1 MISLIRFLVGLIFV
15 CATFETGNINAQ
27 SLSPS
32 LSSDQVQEVE
42 GIISNYLRKNPEIIV
57 EAIEALR
64 SREKHNEDIRR
75 KYNLLKARQ
84 KLLHDE
90 ESPVGGNQNG
100 DVTVVE
106 FFDYQCGFCKKV
118 FSFIPTLLK
127 QDPNLRFVFKELPIL
142 SPESEMAARAALVVW
157 KFQKKK
163 YFQFHKALM
172 ESRGNLSELHILS
185 IAEKQGINT
194 TRIREKMHS
203 IEVNKM
209 LSKNHELAR
218 ILEIRGTPVFVIGD
232 KFIPGAIDLP
242 SIKNIISEIRKS
254 G

>member
-1 MISLIRFLVGLIFV
+1 MMSPIKSLVSLIFL
-15 CATFETGNINAQ
+15 CATFETEKISAQ
-27 SLSPS
+27 SLSPPLS
-32 LSSDQVQEVE
+32 LDQVQEVE
-42 GIISNYLRKNPEIIV
+42 GIISDYLRKNPEIIV
-57 EAIEALR
+57 EALQVLR
-64 SREKHNEDIRR
+64 SREKHQKDIRR
-75 KYNLLKARQ
+75 KRNILEAHE
-84 KLLHDE
+84 KLLNDE
-90 ESPVGGNQNG
+90 GSPVGGNQNG

-106 FFDYQCGFCKKV
+106 FFDYRCGYCKKV

-172 ESRGNLSELHILS
+172 ESRGNLSELHIRN
-185 IAEKQGINT
+185 IAEKQGIDT

-242 SIKNIISEIRKS
+242 SIKKIISEIRKS

>member
-1 MISLIRFLVGLIFV
+1 MTSLIRFLVGLIFV
-15 CATFETGNINAQ
+15 CATFEAGNISAQ

-32 LSSDQVQEVE
+32 LSSGQVQEVE
-42 GIISNYLRKNPEIIV
+42 GIISNYLRKNPQIIV

-64 SREKHNEDIRR
+64 SREIHNEDTRR
-75 KYNLLKARQ
+75 KHNLLKARQ
-84 KLLHDE
+84 KILHDE
-90 ESPVGGNQNG
+90 GSPVGGNQNG

-106 FFDYQCGFCKKV
+106 FFDYRCSFCKKV

-163 YFQFHKALM
+163 YFPFHKALM

-185 IAEKQGINT
+185 IAE
-194 TRIREKMHS
+194 
-203 IEVNKM
+203 NKG
-209 LSKNHELAR
+209 L
-218 ILEIRGTPVFVIGD
+218 TQPVFER
-232 KFIPGAIDLP
+232 KCTPLK
-242 SIKNIISEIRKS
+242 STKCYREIMNWHEF
-254 G
+254 

>member
-1 MISLIRFLVGLIFV
+1 MISLIRVLVGSILV
-15 CATFETGNINAQ
+15 CATFETGKINAQ

-32 LSSDQVQEVE
+32 LSSDQIQEVE
-42 GIISNYLRKNPEIIV
+42 GIISNYLRENPEIIV
-57 EAIEALR
+57 EAIEVLR
-64 SREKHNEDIRR
+64 SREKHNKDIRR
-75 KYNLLKARQ
+75 KHNLLKARQ

-90 ESPVGGNQNG
+90 ESPVGGNPNG

-106 FFDYQCGFCKKV
+106 FFDYQCGYCKKV

-142 SPESEMAARAALVVW
+142 SPESEIAARAALVVG
-157 KFQKKK
+157 KFQKEK

-172 ESRGNLSELHILS
+172 QSHGNLSELRILS
-185 IAEKQGINT
+185 VAEKQGIDT
-194 TRIREKMHS
+194 TLIQEKMYS

-232 KFIPGAIDLP
+232 KLIPGAIDLP